1 MNYMLRIDGEPAAM
15 GSLFLNGGEGYLA
28 NDYTFPDYR
37 GKGCQLSLLKHQ
49 LAEAV
54 RRFTQMWSSARSA
67 TRIWNGPDSGLP
79 FSTLIGWQNEI

>member
-1 MNYMLRIDGEPAAM
+1 M

-37 GKGCQLSLLKHQ
+37 GKGYQLSLLKHR

-54 RRFTQMWSSARSA
+54 RLGVKTVYTDVEFGSVSHANMERVGFKTAYLNTYWMA
-67 TRIWNGPDSGLP
+67 
-79 FSTLIGWQNEI
+79 E